1 MMLMEV
7 SMNELGAISSYA
19 LTLQQLQLNVIKDN
33 IEMQQQVAETLL
45 DPERMVQTSAD
56 KVTQIDISI

>member
-1 MMLMEV
+1 MEV